1 MFTNDYELWTY
12 GGALQETDSSTA
24 PGADVV
30 ALYKVYPSA
39 PLQVV
44 GGWQLSSLPK
54 NITRY
59 VTYGASVSIPSE
71 NLGFYFSGAR
81 TKSSG
86 PIYYPTVNETL
97 NADFPSSQLIGIDM
111 GGYPPGNATWSNN
124 TIDGGVQSRSG
135 GELAWVP
142 VSEKG
147 ILVGIGG
154 VTDLVYSSTSES
166 FNTSETQTIVYPTLM
181 ISLRYLIGL

>member
-1 MFTNDYELWTY
+1 
-12 GGALQETDSSTA
+12 
-24 PGADVV
+24 
-30 ALYKVYPSA
+30 
-39 PLQVV
+39 
-44 GGWQLSSLPK
+44 
-54 NITRY
+54 

-81 TKSSG
+81 TNSSG
-86 PIYYPTVNETL
+86 PIYYPTPNETI

-111 GGYPPGNATWSNN
+111 GVYPAANAIWSNN

-142 VSEKG
+142 VSERG

-154 VTDLVYSSTSES
+154 VTELIYSSTSGI
-166 FNTSETQTIVYPTLM
+166 FNASETQKIV
-181 ISLRYLIGL
+181 

>member
-1 MFTNDYELWTY
+1 
-12 GGALQETDSSTA
+12 
-24 PGADVV
+24 
-30 ALYKVYPSA
+30 
-39 PLQVV
+39 
-44 GGWQLSSLPK
+44 
-54 NITRY
+54 
-59 VTYGASVSIPSE
+59 
-71 NLGFYFSGAR
+71 
-81 TKSSG
+81 
-86 PIYYPTVNETL
+86 
-97 NADFPSSQLIGIDM
+97 M